1 MENCLG
7 FSKIPVVVLYSTKS
21 ETVFSAQSRR
31 QEKKKHNFQRAV
43 FFPIDRGKKN
53 STVWLRHPKFHGI
66 YLGTS
71 LSLCIHFVCR
81 ETESGNFDRKIRES
95 VFILTF
101 ETASGNIAGP
111 FRRGKFLLF
120 SCGRVQKQH
129 DGSEADIKSTE
140 VINQFHT
147 RNLMVL
153 RQISRRQKHH
163 DLTLYQCNKLHTI
176 PGKCPF

>member
-1 MENCLG
+1 MTKTPKISWYLLRNLTVIMHTFCLQG
-7 FSKIPVVVLYSTKS
+7 
-21 ETVFSAQSRR
+21 
-31 QEKKKHNFQRAV
+31 
-43 FFPIDRGKKN
+43 DRI
-53 STVWLRHPKFHGI
+53 R
-66 YLGTS
+66 
-71 LSLCIHFVCR
+71 
-81 ETESGNFDRKIRES
+81 GNFDRKIRES